1 MLDTQELL
9 TAIWDGGSWLIPAI
23 LIITGLQLA
32 VLPRLKGAVGEMG
45 LRWSMKGI
53 ADDEMHDV
61 VIPDGRGGLTQID
74 HLFLAGNGIH
84 VVETKNYR
92 GRIFGGARQKTWT
105 QKIGRKSIRI
115 NNPLRQNWGHIK
127 AVEALVGADIPV
139 HGVVIFGQQAKFPKG
154 MPEGVTRP
162 RELANLLKQGGA
174 SGEPR
179 EEWLAAW
186 QRLKT
191 SAKTDTTTRRMHR
204 EALTAK
210 HGRDYAMP
218 AGVVIPARQNPTH
231 IQDAGRCRLHEAR
244 YCLCQRCPAVMRVDH
259 LRH

>member
-1 MLDTQELL
+1 LLDTQELL
-9 TAIWDGGSWLIPAI
+9 TAIWDGGGWLIPAI

-61 VIPDGRGGLTQID
+61 IIPDGRGGLTQID

-84 VVETKNYR
+84 VVETKNYQ

-105 QKIGRKSIRI
+105 QKIGRKSVRI
-115 NNPLRQNWGHIK
+115 NNPLRQNWGHTK
-127 AVEALVGADIPV
+127 AVEALVGAEVPV
-139 HGVVIFGQQAKFPKG
+139 HGTVVFGQQAKFPKG

-162 RELANLLKQGGA
+162 RELAKLLKQGGA

-191 SAKTDTTTRRMHR
+191 SAKTDTATRRTHR

-210 HGRDYAMP
+210 LGRDYAMP
-218 AGVVIPARQNPTH
+218 AG
-231 IQDAGRCRLHEAR
+231 
-244 YCLCQRCPAVMRVDH
+244 AVMIGLGAVTT
-259 LRH
+259 LLYLF